1 MAILS
6 KQEFQQLNARIF
18 NQDRSF
24 NFSSV
29 LSPFLTSNRYMLTL
43 IKLVHTL
50 NRRIDLVS
58 NHRRFG
64 GALLRK
70 NHQAKIGFQ
79 AICAVI
85 ALSLAGLGRIEVAHS
100 KSLDFAG
107 IRQSLE
113 LTANRQARPES
124 VGTLTD
130 IAKLKVDSIAKRLLG
145 TRGYYSGKRSA
156 TANGTKIAQNT
167 PPPAPP
173 APPAPTPN
181 RTETLKNRLDFP
193 KTGTEVQ
200 ITDSKDLTLQETL
213 DIAFRNN
220 REVQAARLTITRSQS
235 GVSEAQAAQA
245 VQVGLTSALRTQGSP
260 LLIGEA
266 PRVGNSTSTDVQG
279 ALEATYNLVTAGRDN
294 GRIRAAQ
301 EQVNFDRLDL
311 LRVEQKLRGDVLTAY
326 YDLQEAG
333 SAAIINNAAVTDA
346 TRSLSDAQL
355 QEKAGV
361 GTKFDILRAQVQLAT
376 ANQDLTRSQGQQKI
390 SQKKIAQLL
399 SVNENTEYKAADSVK
414 ELGIW
419 NYSLE
424 DSLVVAFRNRPELKQ
439 QLVRRSVSEQQ
450 QLIASAADSAQ
461 VSLFANYTLGKTISG
476 TNPLQDNYSAGA
488 RLSWN
493 FWDGGAAGSRS
504 NQEKVNQEIS
514 ENQFT
519 TARNQIRFEIEQ
531 AYNNLG
537 TNKKNII
544 TSTQALKQAEE
555 SLKLARLRFQ
565 AGVGTQTDVI
575 QAQTELAR
583 ARGNRITAIIS
594 YNRSL
599 SILRTATVLRE

>member
-1 MAILS
+1 
-6 KQEFQQLNARIF
+6 
-18 NQDRSF
+18 
-24 NFSSV
+24 
-29 LSPFLTSNRYMLTL
+29 MLTL

-50 NRRIDLVS
+50 NRRIDFVS
-58 NHRRFG
+58 NRHRFG
-64 GALLRK
+64 GALLRE
-70 NHQAKIGFQ
+70 NYQAKIRFQ

-85 ALSLAGLGRIEVAHS
+85 ALSLAGLGRVEVAQS

-113 LTANRQARPES
+113 LTANHQLRSAPVKFQTAA
-124 VGTLTD
+124 
-130 IAKLKVDSIAKRLLG
+130 AKPQPDSFAKRLLG
-145 TRGYYSGKRSA
+145 TRGYCSGKRDP
-156 TANGTKIAQNT
+156 TANGTRIAQNT

-173 APPAPTPN
+173 ASPVPPAPIPN

-193 KTGTEVQ
+193 QTGAEVQ
-200 ITDSKDLTLQETL
+200 ITDSKALTLQETL

-220 REVQAARLTITRSQS
+220 REVQAARLTVTRSQS
-235 GVSEAQAAQA
+235 GISEAQAAQA
-245 VQVGLTSALRTQGSP
+245 VQVGLTSSLRTQGSP
-260 LLIGEA
+260 LLIGET
-266 PRVGNSTSTDVQG
+266 PRIGTSSSTDIQG
-279 ALEATYNLVTAGRDN
+279 TVEATYSLANAGRDT

-333 SAAIINNAAVTDA
+333 SAVIINNAAVVDA

-376 ANQDLTRSQGQQKI
+376 ANQDLTRSQGQQQT

-399 SVNENTEYKAADSVK
+399 SVNENTEYKAADTVK
-414 ELGIW
+414 EQGTW

-424 DSLVVAFRNRPELKQ
+424 DSLVVAFKNRPELRQ

-450 QLIASAADSAQ
+450 QIVASAADSAQ
-461 VSLFANYTLGKTISG
+461 VSLFANYTLGKTISA
-476 TNPLQDNYSAGA
+476 TTPLQDNYSAGA

-504 NQEKVNQEIS
+504 NQEKVNQEIY

-519 TARNQIRFEIEQ
+519 TTRNQIRFEIEQ

-537 TNKKNII
+537 TNKKNIV

-583 ARGNRITAIIS
+583 ARGNRITAIIN

>member
-1 MAILS
+1 
-6 KQEFQQLNARIF
+6 
-18 NQDRSF
+18 
-24 NFSSV
+24 
-29 LSPFLTSNRYMLTL
+29 MLTL

-58 NHRRFG
+58 NHRHFF
-64 GALLRK
+64 GALLRR
-70 NHQAKIGFQ
+70 NHQAKLRFQ

-85 ALSLAGLGRIEVAHS
+85 ALSFAGLGRIEVAQS

-107 IRQSLE
+107 IRHSLE
-113 LTANRQARPES
+113 LTANRQAQPEA
-124 VGTLTD
+124 VKFQAATD
-130 IAKLKVDSIAKRLLG
+130 RLKVDSVAQ
-145 TRGYYSGKRSA
+145 A
-156 TANGTKIAQNT
+156 T
-167 PPPAPP
+167 PPAPP

-193 KTGTEVQ
+193 KTGAEVQ
-200 ITDSKDLTLQETL
+200 ITGSKALTLQETL

-235 GVSEAQAAQA
+235 AVSTAQAAQA
-245 VQVGLTSALRTQGSP
+245 VQVNLTSVLNTQGSP
-260 LLIGEA
+260 LLIGQA
-266 PRVGNSTSTDVQG
+266 PTVGNSTSTNVQG
-279 ALEATYNLVTAGRDN
+279 TVEATYSLLNAGRDA
-294 GRIRAAQ
+294 GLIRAAQ

-326 YDLQEAG
+326 YDLQQAG
-333 SAAIINNAAVTDA
+333 SAVIINNAAVADA

-376 ANQDLTRSQGQQKI
+376 ANQDLTSSQGQQQT

-399 SVNENTEYKAADSVK
+399 SVNENTEYKAADAVK
-414 ELGIW
+414 ELGTW

-424 DSLVVAFRNRPELKQ
+424 DSLVVAFKNRPELKQ

-493 FWDGGAAGSRS
+493 FFDGGAAGSRS
-504 NQEKVNQEIS
+504 NQEKVNQEIA

-519 TARNQIRFEIEQ
+519 TTRNQIRFEIEQ
-531 AYNNLG
+531 AFNSLG
-537 TNKKNII
+537 TNRKNII